1 MNFFSSDEFLDVVAH
16 VLYPGRPYTV
26 GLCRV
31 NDKHVRTLILRKPRE
46 IVTNVPF
53 LDFFEPLELSGSPAS
68 NHGLEGVSQS
78 ADTIPKAVGTV
89 PLSTGLVTSD
99 QWQRNQEEGA
109 HTEQRLPAP
118 QTRWREFESFEAYR
132 AYVKHKSPFPF
143 NVSKRKQKKLGR
155 EVGEVSFCFHDP
167 APQVLEQCLRW
178 KSAQYQRTGLW
189 DVFAS
194 RRHVELF
201 TEFNRRGILTTT
213 TLRAGAQLLGVHV
226 GMIHEERFYS
236 WLPAY
241 DPAFEKYSP
250 GTLLFDYMLEQS
262 FQRGHQVFDFLIG
275 GESYKWNYATH
286 AHVVEHY
293 GNPPLARRLYQ
304 PVRDAIVD
312 RLRGDNPL
320 YRGLQLLK
328 RRYTEFRYRQH

>member
-1 MNFFSSDEFLDVVAH
+1 MNFFSSDEFLDVVAQ
-16 VLYPGRPYTV
+16 VLYPDRPYTV
-26 GLCRV
+26 GICRV
-31 NDKHVRTLILRKPRE
+31 KDKHIRTLILKNPVK

-53 LDFFEPLELSGSPAS
+53 LDFFEPIELAADDGDDGSRR
-68 NHGLEGVSQS
+68 VSQS
-78 ADTIPKAVGTV
+78 ADTAPKTAATA

-99 QWQRNQEEGA
+99 QWQREQSEGHA
-109 HTEQRLPAP
+109 SEQRLPAP
-118 QTRWREFESFEAYR
+118 QTRWRGFESFEAYR
-132 AYVKHKSPFPF
+132 AYVKRKSPFPF

-155 EVGEVSFCFHDP
+155 EIGEVSFCFHDP
-167 APQVLEQCLRW
+167 APDVLEQCIRW
-178 KSAQYQRTGLW
+178 KSAQYLRTGLW
-189 DVFAS
+189 DLFAS

-226 GMIHEERFYS
+226 GMIHDDRFYS
-236 WLPAY
+236 WLPSY

-293 GNPPLARRLYQ
+293 GDPPLAKRLYQ
-304 PVRDAIVD
+304 PVRDAIVE
-312 RLRGDNPL
+312 RLRGDNPF
-320 YRGLQLLK
+320 YKALQLLK